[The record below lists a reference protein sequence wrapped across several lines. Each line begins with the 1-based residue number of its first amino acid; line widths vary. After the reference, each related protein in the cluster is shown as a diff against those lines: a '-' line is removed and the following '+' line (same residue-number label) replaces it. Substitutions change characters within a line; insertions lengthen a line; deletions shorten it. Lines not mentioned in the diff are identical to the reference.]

1 MATLADVIDRMK
13 QEGDLDRNS
22 GTNSIK
28 SLKESITVGLGSLER
43 SVMALRQSMVNSNI
57 AIRNLGENLKE
68 QTAADQASQALKD
81 PKPPESKGLSNLIGT
96 LKDLTK
102 SFGNFAKKLVPS
114 RGGFLAAVLGG
125 LAGLALFFPDWLEEN
140 IIDPIVDLFLGGTE
154 TWLGKVRS
162 YIESTFN
169 FIKDNFGEEAA
180 WVAALAAGIA
190 FLNPLT
196 TGTIMFKALAGLG
209 KLAGSLV
216 AFAGVEGDV
225 TGKARGGLK
234 NLLRSIGRFAGRGAL
249 PVLAAAAIYGL
260 VRAMEVLAGKNA
272 ENDIKRLADLRAE
285 ADNAAAEGDKARLRM
300 VMDQINKIEKRAEEL
315 GGEPGRIIR
324 EAAAEARAE
333 VGPLF
338 DAIVKGSVKVGE
350 TTTETLSN
358 VQRALQDELLNLN
371 YSGLDNAAERFAKI
385 EGYVNQTTDAIIESE
400 EFRKL
405 SAEEQIVTLSQL
417 RNRNRQFVER
427 ARMQALEGLSPDE
440 RTKLEQSIVSLQ
452 RNIPG
457 QDLLNATEGVR
468 DAQVRREKTQFGAG
482 FFGPSASE
490 EFTQYMLDYVKVNT
504 QFQQRALDLIDERAL
519 QPPGSGG
526 GVNVNAP
533 SVRQGDSNDNRQ
545 TQITNNNYTTYQN
558 SLVANPA
565 ALF

>member
-13 QEGDLDRNS
+13 QEGDLNRNS

-68 QTAADQASQALKD
+68 QTAADQASAALED
-81 PKPPESKGLSNLIGT
+81 PEPPEPKGLSNLIGT
-96 LKDLTK
+96 LKGLTK
-102 SFGNFAKKLVPS
+102 SFGDFAKKLVPS

-125 LAGLALFFPDWLEEN
+125 LAGLALFFPDWLEKN
-140 IIDPIVDLFLGGTE
+140 IINPIVDLFLGGTE
-154 TWLGKVRS
+154 TWLGRVRS

-180 WVAALAAGIA
+180 WIAALAAGLA

-196 TGTIMFKALAGLG
+196 TGTIMFKSIAGLG
-209 KLAGSLV
+209 RLAGSL
-216 AFAGVEGDV
+216 
-225 TGKARGGLK
+225 
-234 NLLRSIGRFAGRGAL
+234 GRFVGPMAL
-249 PVLAAAAIYGL
+249 PLLAAAAIYGL
-260 VRAMEVLAGKNA
+260 VTAMEALAGKNA

-371 YSGLDNAAERFAKI
+371 YSGLDSAAERFAKI
-385 EGYVNQTTDAIIESE
+385 EGYVNQTTNAIIESE

-427 ARMQALEGLSPDE
+427 ARMLALEGLSPDE

-533 SVRQGDSNDNRQ
+533 SLKQGDSNDNRQ